1 MPSKEYKN
9 KWKGNNI
16 FDECIP
22 HVEGCLIN
30 AKSINEIKLLIQ
42 NFTNMDTLQQL
53 LDIENDNAKRLLQI
67 EKILG
72 INNE

>member
-30 AKSINEIKLLIQ
+30 AKSI
-42 NFTNMDTLQQL
+42 QQL